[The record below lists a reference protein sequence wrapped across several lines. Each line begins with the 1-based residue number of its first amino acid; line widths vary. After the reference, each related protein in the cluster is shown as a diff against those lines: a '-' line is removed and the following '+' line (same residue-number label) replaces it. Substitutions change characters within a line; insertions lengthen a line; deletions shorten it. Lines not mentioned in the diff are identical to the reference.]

1 MSSDKPKHPAKKP
14 KPAKDLPVLLA
25 EVELLDPLF
34 DEVIDYVVSASEFD
48 D

>member
-1 MSSDKPKHPAKKP
+1 VSNDKPKHPPKKP

-34 DEVIDYVVSASEFD
+34 DEVIDYVVSTSDID